1 MSAVGSS
8 GDKSTK
14 RSICRVCRARIAGQY
29 VSTMWPRWLKK
40 SLDIVHMP
48 EWLWNI
54 HQLQVQRTA

>member
-8 GDKSTK
+8 CDKSTK
-14 RSICRVCRARIAGQY
+14 RSICRVCRAHIAGQY
-29 VSTMWPRWLKK
+29 VSKMWPRWLTK

-54 HQLQVQRTA
+54 HQLQVHRTA